1 MGTET
6 TDPNLM
12 TPPEVA
18 VMLRTTVGALAQHR
32 NRGSG
37 PAFVRAG
44 RRILYPR
51 ANVMDWLQEVA

>member
-6 TDPNLM
+6 NDLDFM

-37 PAFVRAG
+37 PKFVRAG
-44 RRILYPR
+44 RRVLYQR
-51 ANVMDWLQEVA
+51 TDVLAWLQEGA